1 MFVIY
6 IVYDELGDNM
16 HKYLNGNTFEIVNDI
31 FEVDDLIAETISILN
46 KKGYHTLYCCSGHV
60 KDPRLYEKYHL
71 HKDELNDKHN
81 YHIINEEDDYVD
93 VLIPYQDTVVYI
105 MFDKRYDFD
114 LSKSFEWIDDKT
126 IYSYEISY
134 YEDNEKRNSN
144 DIQKEIENVNNEL
157 LSWALSLPNNN

>member
-60 KDPRLYEKYHL
+60 KDPRLYE
-71 HKDELNDKHN
+71 N
-81 YHIINEEDDYVD
+81 II
-93 VLIPYQDTVVYI
+93 YI
-105 MFDKRYDFD
+105 
-114 LSKSFEWIDDKT
+114 KT
-126 IYSYEISY
+126 
-134 YEDNEKRNSN
+134 N
-144 DIQKEIENVNNEL
+144 
-157 LSWALSLPNNN
+157 

>member
-31 FEVDDLIAETISILN
+31 FEVDELIAETISILN

-71 HKDELNDKHN
+71 HKDGLNGIYD
-81 YHIINEEDDYVD
+81 YHIINEEDDYID
-93 VLIPYQDTVVYI
+93 VLIPYQNTIVYI
-105 MFDKRYDFD
+105 MFDKKYDFK
-114 LSKSFEWIDDKT
+114 LPKEFRWTDDKT